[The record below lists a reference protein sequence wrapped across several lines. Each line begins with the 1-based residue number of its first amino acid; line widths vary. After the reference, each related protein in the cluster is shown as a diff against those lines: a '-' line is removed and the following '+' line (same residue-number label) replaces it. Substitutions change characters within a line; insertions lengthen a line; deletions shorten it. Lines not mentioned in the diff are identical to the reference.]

1 MARKAPAGRTKYEAI
16 YPLLVELYGEPCWQR
31 HLPPVD
37 QLVATILSQQT
48 SSTNQR
54 RAFAALRQRFPT
66 WDAVMAAPV
75 EEIMEAIYPAGLAGQ
90 KGPRIQNALRSIR
103 QERGELALDFLEE
116 WPVGEAKAWLQQ
128 LEGVGPKT
136 AAIVLLFTF
145 NRPAFPVDTH
155 IHRIARRIGLA
166 PPNTSAARA
175 HELLEEIVDP
185 ERYYPFHIMLIRH
198 GREICLA
205 RDPRCH
211 ICPIQEYCDYYQGFG
226 Y

>member
-1 MARKAPAGRTKYEAI
+1 MARKAPAARAKYKAI

-48 SSTNQR
+48 SSSNQR
-54 RAFAALRQRFPT
+54 RAFAALRQQFPT
-66 WDAVMAAPV
+66 WEAVMAAPV

-90 KGPRIQNALRSIR
+90 KGPRIQKALRAIR
-103 QERGELALDFLEE
+103 QERGELALDFLAEL
-116 WPVGEAKAWLQQ
+116 PVADAKAWLQQ

-166 PPNTSAARA
+166 PPNTSAPRA

-185 ERYYPFHIMLIRH
+185 DRYYPFHIMLIRH

-205 RDPRCH
+205 RAPRCH
-211 ICPIQEYCDYYQGFG
+211 ICPLQEYCDYYQGFG